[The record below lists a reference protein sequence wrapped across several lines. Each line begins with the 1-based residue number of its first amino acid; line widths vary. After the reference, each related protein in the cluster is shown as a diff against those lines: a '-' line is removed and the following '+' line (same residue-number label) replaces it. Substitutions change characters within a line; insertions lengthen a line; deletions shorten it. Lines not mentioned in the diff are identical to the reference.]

1 MTDTADQLSRQ
12 YTGWPINWPTVD
24 AINAKIGETFTRREL
39 VALLAQYKEAIRD

>member
-1 MTDTADQLSRQ
+1 MTETADQLRRQ